1 MEVIIIGSGVIGL
14 TSAVVLQEAGWS
26 VRIISREMAAQTT
39 SAIAAAIWYPYK
51 AYPPERV
58 LAWSAQ
64 SYQVYTTLSQNPTT
78 GVSQVRLHELFPH
91 PVGEPWWQAAVP
103 EYRQLAAAVLP
114 PGYAAGYELTV
125 PLIETP
131 IYLRYLQARLVAG
144 GGQIASQEVT
154 DVKAWARPHTLIVN
168 CTGLGAREL
177 VPDSQLY
184 PIRGQISRVIVSGF
198 VPTILDEHNPA
209 GLTYIIP
216 RRDGVIIGGTA
227 QEKDERLE
235 IDMQDSQNIWQR
247 AVQLVPQLAAGEIAE
262 QRVGLRPG
270 RATVRL
276 EQQWLTP
283 DCPIIHNYGH
293 GGAGFT
299 LSWGCAYELL
309 TLCGPFKN

>member
-1 MEVIIIGSGVIGL
+1 MKVIIIGSGVIGL
-14 TSAVVLQEAGWS
+14 TSGVVLQEAGWP

-39 SAIAAAIWYPYK
+39 SAAAAAIWYPYK

-58 LAWSAQ
+58 LAWSKR
-64 SYQVYTTLSQNPTT
+64 SYQAYQTLSHHPAA
-78 GVSQVRLHELFPH
+78 GVTLVRLHELLPY
-91 PVGEPWWQAAVP
+91 PAGEPWWQAAVP
-103 EYRQLAAAVLP
+103 EYRHLAAAELP

-125 PLIETP
+125 PLMETP
-131 IYLRYLQARLVAG
+131 IYLGYLQERFRAG
-144 GGQIASQEVT
+144 GGQIEQQEV
-154 DVKAWARPHTLIVN
+154 KELKEWARPQTIIIN

-177 VPDSQLY
+177 VNDNQLY
-184 PIRGQISRVIVSGF
+184 PIRGQISRVITPGF
-198 VPTILDEHNPA
+198 IPTILDEHNLA

-227 QEKDERLE
+227 QEKDARPQPDEH
-235 IDMQDSQNIWQR
+235 DSQGIWQR
-247 AVQLVPQLAAGEIAE
+247 AVQLVPQLAFGEIAE

-270 RATVRL
+270 RAAVRL

-283 DCPIIHNYGH
+283 ECPIIHNYGH

-309 TLCGPFKN
+309 TLCQALKS